1 MADVTLTQPVAAPA
15 APGPVTSSRPPRKLR
30 AGFRR
35 KQGIVR
41 WIVVLLVLAFMVL
54 PLAGLYDFSTRL
66 FNGTRTGEA
75 WSTLIHFSQ
84 LKSSAPGLVNG
95 FEITLVLCVLTV
107 VVTIA
112 LLVPTMTWIR
122 LRVPGVAKLVEF
134 ICLLPL
140 TIPAIVLVVG
150 LGPIYN
156 VIARTIGGGG
166 WPGALPLTFA
176 YVILAL
182 PYAYRAID
190 AGLGA
195 IDVRTMSEAAR
206 SLGASWGRVM
216 WKIVLPNI
224 RSAVIGAAFLTV
236 ALVLGEFTIASL
248 LLRNNLAVAVATL
261 GTSSDADPKLTAVV
275 SLVLLVFGFVLMFG
289 FSFVGNRNRRIRS
302 VTTPGGVASLEPA
315 SAFPLGGP
323 EPGANV

>member
-1 MADVTLTQPVAAPA
+1 MAEMTVSPTSAATA
-15 APGPVTSSRPPRKLR
+15 SSSPGATGRAPRKLR
-30 AGFRR
+30 AAFRR
-35 KQGIVR
+35 KQAVTR
-41 WIVVLLVLAFMVL
+41 WIIVLIVAAFFVL

-66 FNGTRTGEA
+66 FNGKRTYEA
-75 WSTLIHFSQ
+75 WGTLVHFSQ
-84 LKSSAPGLVNG
+84 LKTAAPDLVTG
-95 FEITLVLCVLTV
+95 FYITMALCVITV
-107 VVTIA
+107 VITIA

-156 VIARTIGGGG
+156 VIARTIGGAGFV
-166 WPGALPLTFA
+166 GALPLTFA

-182 PYAYRAID
+182 PYAYRSID

-195 IDVRTMSEAAR
+195 IDVRTLSEAAR
-206 SLGASWGRVM
+206 SLGASWGTVM

-224 RSAVIGAAFLTV
+224 KAAVIGASFLTV

-248 LLRNNLAVAVATL
+248 LLRNNLSVAVATL
-261 GTSSDADPKLTAVV
+261 GTSSNADPKLTAVV
-275 SLVLLVFGFVLMFG
+275 SLVLLLFGFVLMFG
-289 FSFVGNRNRRIRS
+289 FSFVGNRNKKIR
-302 VTTPGGVASLEPA
+302 VTTAGGMTTIDPTAAL
-315 SAFPLGGP
+315 PLGAP
-323 EPGANV
+323 VPGQTT